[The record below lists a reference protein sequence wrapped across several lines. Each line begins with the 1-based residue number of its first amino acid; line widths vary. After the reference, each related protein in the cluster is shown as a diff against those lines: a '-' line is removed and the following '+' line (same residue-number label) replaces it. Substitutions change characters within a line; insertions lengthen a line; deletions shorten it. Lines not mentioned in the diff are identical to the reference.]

1 MGTETPDM
9 AEAEGEWRPCEHPG
23 DDCEY
28 DYCECQCDD
37 CYCEEDRDIEDMESA
52 LRDLGIGPTAAEEY
66 AAQLCQCR
74 HTLDTLQDISK
85 EEMQKLDFK
94 NRHIREII
102 KAQGAS
108 FFRPPC
114 PEIEEM
120 TSTLLTFGIERTAA
134 AEYAAQLVE
143 KEGYDTPESL
153 HVISEKEMQKL
164 DFTQKHIKLV
174 LLGVMEEQLEQDTLD
189 ADLWFKAAA
198 FIKVKINC
206 EEYTRRQCYEKCR
219 TLDRDSNK
227 ARYWHCLGYA
237 GGGTVD
243 GKSYSQKEC
252 FQEAL
257 NIHPQY
263 TEAWNLLGIVGG
275 FTQAGKSY
283 SKKECYQEALNI
295 DPQYSTAWCNL
306 GAAGGGKVAAQS
318 YSPRRCYI
326 EALKIDPQYTKAWC
340 NLGVKTGVN
349 PVLSTLAGKS
359 YSKKE
364 CFQEALKID
373 PQHKV
378 AWLSLGNAGGGTL
391 AGKSYSNKECYLE
404 ALKIDPRYSMA
415 WNNLGN
421 AGYEEGFTYEV
432 EFTVDGK
439 SYSKKECYQ
448 EALKIDPKND
458 LPRKSLVELND
469 LEEKMRR
476 DIGQYTLEEYVLA
489 KREAHSR
496 IGINGS

>member
-9 AEAEGEWRPCEHPG
+9 ADAEGEWRPCEHPG
-23 DDCEY
+23 DDC
-28 DYCECQCDD
+28 D
-37 CYCEEDRDIEDMESA
+37 CEEDRDIEDMESA
-52 LRDLGIGPTAAEEY
+52 LLTLDIGRTAAAEY

-102 KAQGAS
+102 KAQSAS

-189 ADLWFKAAA
+189 SDLWFKAAA

-227 ARYWHCLGYA
+227 ARYWHCLAYA

-257 NIHPQY
+257 NIDPQY
-263 TEAWNLLGIVGG
+263 TEAWNLLGNLGG

-295 DPQYSTAWCNL
+295 DPQYS
-306 GAAGGGKVAAQS
+306 
-318 YSPRRCYI
+318 
-326 EALKIDPQYTKAWC
+326 KAWC

>member
-102 KAQGAS
+102 KAQSAS

-206 EEYTRRQCYEKCR
+206 EEYTRKQCFEKCR

-227 ARYWHCLGYA
+227 SRYWHCLAY
-237 GGGTVD
+237 
-243 GKSYSQKEC
+243 
-252 FQEAL
+252 
-257 NIHPQY
+257 
-263 TEAWNLLGIVGG
+263 
-275 FTQAGKSY
+275 
-283 SKKECYQEALNI
+283 
-295 DPQYSTAWCNL
+295 
-306 GAAGGGKVAAQS
+306 AGGGKVAAQS

-448 EALKIDPKND
+448 AALKIDPKND